1 VINYIDYDELD
12 GLIRGIQ
19 LISQADHT
27 TSPMDNFEAVYRTR
41 CGLSILKVSNG
52 NRLTV
57 VIKSGDP
64 AATRNQLAPFV
75 LDDLGKF
82 LTAAKAKLDAVAAGG
97 Q

>member
-1 VINYIDYDELD
+1 
-12 GLIRGIQ
+12 
-19 LISQADHT
+19 
-27 TSPMDNFEAVYRTR
+27 M
-41 CGLSILKVSNG
+41 
-52 NRLTV
+52 
-57 VIKSGDP
+57 KSGDP